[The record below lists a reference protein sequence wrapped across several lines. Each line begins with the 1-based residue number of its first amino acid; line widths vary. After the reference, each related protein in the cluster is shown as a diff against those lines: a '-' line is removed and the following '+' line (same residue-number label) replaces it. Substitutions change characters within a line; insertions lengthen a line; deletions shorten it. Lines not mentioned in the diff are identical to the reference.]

1 MVESMKDLPTN
12 KAQNFA
18 YGLGD
23 KANAYT
29 LDVSMVRCGAP
40 QRSDTAVLTAEPII
54 IVS

>member
-1 MVESMKDLPTN
+1 MKDLPTN

-40 QRSDTAVLTAEPII
+40 QSSDTAVLTAEPII
-54 IVS
+54 VVS